1 MVYSL
6 FIASRKLRHYFQ
18 GQQIQVMTNQP
29 LKHILYKPD
38 MTWRLAAW
46 KIELIQFHIE
56 YVPRTAMKAQALSDF
71 VAECQFLSPSPIEE
85 AQPVKPW
92 VLFAD
97 GSVTDLSGGVGIILI
112 SPEGFKI

>member
-1 MVYSL
+1 
-6 FIASRKLRHYFQ
+6 
-18 GQQIQVMTNQP
+18 
-29 LKHILYKPD
+29 
-38 MTWRLAAW
+38 
-46 KIELIQFHIE
+46 
-56 YVPRTAMKAQALSDF
+56 MKAQALSDF